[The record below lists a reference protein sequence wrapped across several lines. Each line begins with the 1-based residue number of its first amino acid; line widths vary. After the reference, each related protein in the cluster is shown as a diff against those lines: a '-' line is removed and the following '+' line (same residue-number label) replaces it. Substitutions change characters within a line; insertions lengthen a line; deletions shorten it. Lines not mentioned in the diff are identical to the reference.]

1 MVTAAANS
9 CCNKHALHPRRRRRR
24 RRDLLQL
31 FAVLSICYCVSSERG
46 AVAMKMK
53 AEKRSPSS
61 GGSSSVGG
69 GGGGGGAAAGS
80 QGPAPFIQA
89 LAAASSQYQAYETY
103 LENGMICLK
112 HKIRNIEKR
121 KAKLDDYKERLKRE
135 ELNQDQLD
143 AVEKYEEVI
152 HNLEFAKELQKTF
165 SALNQELLKAQ
176 RKTLRREQILRTEM
190 EKKRLCTMLHIKY
203 VLDNF
208 NQEHVQNDFREG
220 LNGAFIISRKE
231 IGYLKDFCKLVCP
244 ERNENVS
251 IEDQMEL
258 VSNQMW
264 DLLEGVDKMVVGS
277 NYKQLKETIS
287 KLLKCSYFNNVPVP
301 HNGLQEG
308 DKMHEVQITPKPQVM
323 SSKGSESDLH
333 FLGSSEM
340 QPREFLNRQY
350 MNKTDF
356 SMKQLEKPRNWE
368 GEFGKKQEMIPDKW
382 DADYVSRKPE
392 DALKMWDEKYIDR
405 KEEKEHLKKWDTEY
419 INKKQEEQ
427 PKKWDNQY
435 SDIQETKRW
444 DQGSVP
450 KDTVEAKRIVAE
462 PKEVLKV
469 VQQVA
474 ADVSSASSLPKD
486 PELRRQKLQD
496 LMSQIQGT
504 CHFIQDSMLD
514 SDAIS
519 QGVIGSQKPAMLSL
533 NAAAPKEKK
542 QKTEIVPSP
551 PKSVTELN
559 VLANTGGSSGS
570 DDQSSLN
577 DSTTDLSGQTQQVSS
592 ARNSESEKCTTPPQ
606 VYKTSTP
613 ITESLTQ
620 TSLESNQVTTL
631 THDQPAS
638 STAITPA
645 SQGQE
650 LQTPVSSSPISTKT
664 TPFQSMHTVFKVNA
678 PLPPRGEQQ
687 EVKSDAPYSPGYNQ
701 GFITASTQTP
711 PQPISLQS
719 SHVVEQNTLAQD
731 SLTEATSVANGT
743 PVFLTHN
750 QQSTLPRPNQ
760 PYFGS
765 RGAVRGTARGGRGIV
780 NAYRSSSN
788 GYKSVQIGFD
798 GYRGIPI
805 PANGTYGPF
814 PNRDYAG
821 MPYTARESGYQ
832 QNYKRGAGVGPR
844 GTMRGAGWSDSSQVS
859 SPERDSE
866 HFNSGDSGQGDS
878 RSITPVD
885 VPVTSQAATLLP
897 VHVYPLPQQMR
908 VAFSTARTSNF
919 TPGSLDQ
926 PIIFDLLLNNLGET
940 FDFQL
945 GRFTCPVNGTY
956 VFIFHMLKLAVNV
969 PLYVNLMKNEEVL
982 CSAYA
987 NDGAPD
993 HETASN
999 HAVLQ
1004 LFQGDQIWLRLHRGA
1019 IYGSSWKYST
1029 FSGYLLYQD

>member
-1 MVTAAANS
+1 
-9 CCNKHALHPRRRRRR
+9 
-24 RRDLLQL
+24 
-31 FAVLSICYCVSSERG
+31 
-46 AVAMKMK
+46 MKMK

-61 GGSSSVGG
+61 GGSVA
-69 GGGGGGAAAGS
+69 GGGGAAVS

-89 LAAASSQYQAYETY
+89 LAAAGTQYQAYETY

-176 RKTLRREQILRTEM
+176 KKTLRREQILRTEM
-190 EKKRLCTMLHIKY
+190 EKKRLCTVLHVKY
-203 VLDNF
+203 ILDNF
-208 NQEHVQNDFREG
+208 NQEHVQNDFRDG
-220 LNGAFIISRKE
+220 INGAFIISRKE

-244 ERNENVS
+244 ERSENIS
-251 IEDQMEL
+251 LEDQMEL

-264 DLLEGVDKMVVGS
+264 DLLEGLDKMVVGS
-277 NYKQLKETIS
+277 TYKHLKETIS
-287 KLLKCSYFNNVPVP
+287 RLLKCSYFDNIPVP
-301 HNGLQEG
+301 HNGLQED
-308 DKMHEVQITPKPQVM
+308 DKIQEVQMTSKPQM
-323 SSKGSESDLH
+323 LSGKESESDLH
-333 FLGSSEM
+333 FLCSSEM

-350 MNKTDF
+350 MSKTDY
-356 SMKQLEKPRNWE
+356 SVKQQPEKQRNWE
-368 GEFGKKQEMIPDKW
+368 GEFSRKQETIPSKW
-382 DADYVSRKPE
+382 DADYVSQKHESTAP
-392 DALKMWDEKYIDR
+392 KTWDEEFIER
-405 KEEKEHLKKWDTEY
+405 KQDKEHLKKWDVEY
-419 INKKQEEQ
+419 VNRQKEEQ
-427 PKKWDNQY
+427 PKNWDNQY

-444 DQGSVP
+444 DPGSVP
-450 KDTVEAKRIVAE
+450 KETTEPKRIMPEAK
-462 PKEVLKV
+462 EVSKV
-469 VQQVA
+469 VQQA
-474 ADVSSASSLPKD
+474 AVEFCSTSSLPND
-486 PELRRQKLQD
+486 PELRRKKLQD

-514 SDAIS
+514 SDATS
-519 QGVIGSQKPAMLSL
+519 QSAIGSQKPAVLSL
-533 NAAAPKEKK
+533 KTAALKEQK
-542 QKTEIVPSP
+542 QKTEIVPSS
-551 PKSVTELN
+551 PKPATELS
-559 VLANTGGSSGS
+559 VLASTGVSSGS
-570 DDQSSLN
+570 DDQSSLS
-577 DSTTDLSGQTQQVSS
+577 DSTTDLSGQISQVSN
-592 ARNSESEKCTTPPQ
+592 APNSKSEEFIATSQ

-620 TSLESNQVTTL
+620 SSLKSNQQVSPLTSDQTT
-631 THDQPAS
+631 S
-638 STAITPA
+638 NTAITPV
-645 SQGQE
+645 SQGQVQ
-650 LQTPVSSSPISTKT
+650 QTPVSSSPVSVKT

-678 PLPPRGEQQ
+678 PLPPRGDQQ
-687 EVKSDAPYSPGYNQ
+687 EVKSEGPYSPVYNQ
-701 GFITASTQTP
+701 SLITASTQTP
-711 PQPISLQS
+711 PQPISLPS
-719 SHVVEQNTLAQD
+719 TYIVEQNALTQD
-731 SLTEATSVANGT
+731 SLPDETTTVANGT

-760 PYFGS
+760 AYFGS
-765 RGAVRGTARGGRGIV
+765 RGAVRGTSRGSRGV
-780 NAYRSSSN
+780 GNAYRSSSN
-788 GYKSVQIGFD
+788 GYKGVQMGFD

-814 PNRDYAG
+814 PNREYPG
-821 MPYTARESGYQ
+821 MPYTPRESGYQ
-832 QNYKRGAGVGPR
+832 QNYKRGAGAGPR
-844 GTMRGAGWSDSSQVS
+844 GAMRGGLNYLTAGWSDSSQVNN
-859 SPERDSE
+859 PERDNE
-866 HFNSGDSGQGDS
+866 HVNAGDSGQGETLN
-878 RSITPVD
+878 ITPVD
-885 VPVTSQAATLLP
+885 MPVTSQAATLLP

-926 PIIFDLLLNNLGET
+926 PIIFDLLLSNLGET

>member
-1 MVTAAANS
+1 
-9 CCNKHALHPRRRRRR
+9 
-24 RRDLLQL
+24 
-31 FAVLSICYCVSSERG
+31 
-46 AVAMKMK
+46 MKMK

-61 GGSSSVGG
+61 GGSVGG
-69 GGGGGGAAAGS
+69 GGGAAGS

-143 AVEKYEEVI
+143 AVAKYEEVI

-190 EKKRLCTMLHIKY
+190 EKKRLCTALHIKY

-208 NQEHVQNDFREG
+208 NQEHVQNDFRDG
-220 LNGAFIISRKE
+220 INGAFIISRKE
-231 IGYLKDFCKLVCP
+231 IGYLKDFCKLLCP
-244 ERNENVS
+244 ERSENVS
-251 IEDQMEL
+251 LEDQVEL

-277 NYKQLKETIS
+277 TYKHLKETIS
-287 KLLKCSYFNNVPVP
+287 KLLKCSYFDNIPVP
-301 HNGLQEG
+301 HNGLQE
-308 DKMHEVQITPKPQVM
+308 DKIQEVQVTSKPQM
-323 SSKGSESDLH
+323 LSGKESESDLH
-333 FLGSSEM
+333 FLCSSEM

-350 MNKTDF
+350 MNKTDY
-356 SMKQLEKPRNWE
+356 SVKQQPEKPRNWE
-368 GEFGKKQEMIPDKW
+368 GEFVSRKQEAVPNKW
-382 DADYVSRKPE
+382 DADYISRKREDTPPE
-392 DALKMWDEKYIDR
+392 TWDEEYIER
-405 KEEKEHLKKWDTEY
+405 KQEKEPVKKWDTEY
-419 INKKQEEQ
+419 VNRKQEEQ
-427 PKKWDNQY
+427 PKKWDSQY
-435 SDIQETKRW
+435 SNIQETKRW
-444 DQGSVP
+444 DPGSVP
-450 KDTVEAKRIVAE
+450 KETTEPKRIMPE
-462 PKEVLKV
+462 PKEKR
-469 VQQVA
+469 
-474 ADVSSASSLPKD
+474 DRGSK
-486 PELRRQKLQD
+486 PEHEVK
-496 LMSQIQGT
+496 
-504 CHFIQDSMLD
+504 QDSMLD
-514 SDAIS
+514 SDATS
-519 QGVIGSQKPAMLSL
+519 QSAIGSQKPAVLSL
-533 NAAAPKEKK
+533 STAALKEQK
-542 QKTEIVPSP
+542 QKTEIVPP
-551 PKSVTELN
+551 PSK
-559 VLANTGGSSGS
+559 
-570 DDQSSLN
+570 
-577 DSTTDLSGQTQQVSS
+577 VSS
-592 ARNSESEKCTTPPQ
+592 ARNSESEAYTTPPQ
-606 VYKTSTP
+606 VYQTSTP

-620 TSLESNQVTTL
+620 TSLESNQVTSL
-631 THDQPAS
+631 TNDQTAS

-645 SQGQE
+645 SQGQVQ
-650 LQTPVSSSPISTKT
+650 QTAVSSSPVSTKT
-664 TPFQSMHTVFKVNA
+664 TPFQSVHTVFKVNA
-678 PLPPRGEQQ
+678 PLPPRGDQQ
-687 EVKSDAPYSPGYNQ
+687 EVKSDGPYSPVYNQ
-701 GFITASTQTP
+701 GLITASTQTP
-711 PQPISLQS
+711 PQPISVQS
-719 SHVVEQNTLAQD
+719 SHIVEQNALTQD
-731 SLTEATSVANGT
+731 SLTEETTSVANGT

-760 PYFGS
+760 AYFGS
-765 RGAVRGTARGGRGIV
+765 RGAVRGAARGGRGIA
-780 NAYRSSSN
+780 NAYRSANN
-788 GYKSVQIGFD
+788 GYKGVQIGFD

-814 PNRDYAG
+814 PNREYPG
-821 MPYTARESGYQ
+821 MPYTPRESGYQ
-832 QNYKRGAGVGPR
+832 QNYKRGAGIGPR
-844 GTMRGAGWSDSSQVS
+844 GTMRGGLNYSTAGWSDSSQVS
-859 SPERDSE
+859 SPERDNE

-885 VPVTSQAATLLP
+885 MPVTSQAATLLP

>member
-1 MVTAAANS
+1 
-9 CCNKHALHPRRRRRR
+9 
-24 RRDLLQL
+24 
-31 FAVLSICYCVSSERG
+31 
-46 AVAMKMK
+46 MKMK

-61 GGSSSVGG
+61 GGSVGG
-69 GGGGGGAAAGS
+69 GGGAAGS

-143 AVEKYEEVI
+143 AVAKYEEVI

-190 EKKRLCTMLHIKY
+190 EKKRLCTALHIKY

-208 NQEHVQNDFREG
+208 NQEHVQNDFRDG
-220 LNGAFIISRKE
+220 INGAFIISRKE
-231 IGYLKDFCKLVCP
+231 IGYLKDFCKLLCP
-244 ERNENVS
+244 ERSENVS
-251 IEDQMEL
+251 LEDQVEL

-277 NYKQLKETIS
+277 TYKHLKETIS
-287 KLLKCSYFNNVPVP
+287 KLLKCSYFDNIPVP
-301 HNGLQEG
+301 HNGLQE
-308 DKMHEVQITPKPQVM
+308 DKIQEVQVTSKPQM
-323 SSKGSESDLH
+323 LSGKESESDLH
-333 FLGSSEM
+333 FLCSSEM

-350 MNKTDF
+350 MNKTDY
-356 SMKQLEKPRNWE
+356 SVKQQPEKPRNWE
-368 GEFGKKQEMIPDKW
+368 GEFVSRKQEAVPNKW
-382 DADYVSRKPE
+382 DADYISRKREDTPPE
-392 DALKMWDEKYIDR
+392 TWDEEYIER
-405 KEEKEHLKKWDTEY
+405 KQEKEPVKKWDTEY
-419 INKKQEEQ
+419 VNRKQEEQ
-427 PKKWDNQY
+427 PKKWDSQY
-435 SDIQETKRW
+435 SNIQETKRW
-444 DQGSVP
+444 DPGSVP
-450 KDTVEAKRIVAE
+450 KETTEPKRIMPE
-462 PKEVLKV
+462 PKEKRDRGSKPEHEVKQVSKV

-474 ADVSSASSLPKD
+474 AEFCSTSSLPND

-514 SDAIS
+514 SDATS
-519 QGVIGSQKPAMLSL
+519 QSAIGSQKPAVLSL
-533 NAAAPKEKK
+533 STAALKEQK
-542 QKTEIVPSP
+542 QKTEIVPP
-551 PKSVTELN
+551 PSKPATELS
-559 VLANTGGSSGS
+559 VLASTGGSSGS
-570 DDQSSLN
+570 DDQSSLS
-577 DSTTDLSGQTQQVSS
+577 DSTTDLSGQTLQVSS
-592 ARNSESEKCTTPPQ
+592 ARNSESEAYTTPPQ
-606 VYKTSTP
+606 VYQTSTP

-620 TSLESNQVTTL
+620 TSLESNQVTSL
-631 THDQPAS
+631 TNDQTAS

-645 SQGQE
+645 SQGQ
-650 LQTPVSSSPISTKT
+650 
-664 TPFQSMHTVFKVNA
+664 VFKVNA
-678 PLPPRGEQQ
+678 PLPPRGDQQ
-687 EVKSDAPYSPGYNQ
+687 EVKSDGPYSPVYNQ
-701 GFITASTQTP
+701 GLITASTQTP
-711 PQPISLQS
+711 PQPISVQS
-719 SHVVEQNTLAQD
+719 SHIVEQNALTQD
-731 SLTEATSVANGT
+731 SLTEETTSVANGT

-760 PYFGS
+760 AYFGS
-765 RGAVRGTARGGRGIV
+765 RGAVRGAARGGRGIA
-780 NAYRSSSN
+780 NAYRSANN
-788 GYKSVQIGFD
+788 GYKGVQIGFD

-814 PNRDYAG
+814 PNREYPG
-821 MPYTARESGYQ
+821 MPYTPRESGYQ
-832 QNYKRGAGVGPR
+832 QNYKRGAGIGPR
-844 GTMRGAGWSDSSQVS
+844 GTMRGGLNYSTAGWSDSSQVS
-859 SPERDSE
+859 SPERDNE

-885 VPVTSQAATLLP
+885 MPVTSQAATLLP